1 MKLLTQLYDTLN
13 IGAVGISEISDE
25 GWMIIPNPS
34 DGEFEITSKKRSNS
48 IDVYVYNAIGALV
61 HVDNAKNA
69 NRLMVDITNLANGAY
84 LLRLVHD
91 EGMFTKR
98 LIKN

>member
-1 MKLLTQLYDTLN
+1 
-13 IGAVGISEISDE
+13 
-25 GWMIIPNPS
+25 
-34 DGEFEITSKKRSNS
+34 
-48 IDVYVYNAIGALV
+48 LV

-69 NRLMVDITNLANGAY
+69 IRLMVDITNLANGAY
-84 LLRLVHD
+84 MLRLAHD